1 MSLVNLNIHP
11 RTTTGKNENRR
22 TRAAGR
28 VPAVLYGKGR
38 PTASIE
44 LEGHAFEVALKHLG
58 GRSAIFQ
65 LHQAGME
72 EGHIALLRE
81 VQRHAVTDQI
91 LHVDLLEIPQG
102 QPVTVAVHVHVTGS
116 CAAAKTGE
124 GSVVVAHNSV
134 EISCLPRSLPEFVE
148 LDVTNLELNAK
159 VYARDLKIEGGEV
172 VSDPD
177 MLILSVKAASSF
189 EEAAPAEGEADAAA
203 AAAAPAKAAAAPG
216 KAAAPK
222 ADDKKDKKK

>member
-11 RTTTGKNENRR
+11 RTTAGKNENRR

-44 LEGHAFEVALKHLG
+44 LDGHAFEVALKHLG
-58 GRSAIFQ
+58 GRSALFQ

-81 VQRHAVTDQI
+81 VQRHPVTDQI

-102 QPVTVAVHVHVTGS
+102 QPMTVSVHVHVSGS
-116 CAAAKTGE
+116 CAAAKSGE
-124 GSVVVAHNSV
+124 GSVQVNTNSV
-134 EISCLPRSLPEFVE
+134 EISCLPRDLPEFVE
-148 LDVTNLELNAK
+148 VDVTDLQLHDK
-159 VYARDLKIEGGEV
+159 VFARDLKVPGGEV

-177 MLILSVKAASSF
+177 LLILSIKAASMAV
-189 EEAAPAEGEADAAA
+189 EEPAAAEAAEPAAE
-203 AAAAPAKAAAAPG
+203 PAKAAKPA
-216 KAAAPK
+216 K
-222 ADDKKDKKK
+222 DDKK

>member
-11 RTTTGKNENRR
+11 RTTAGKNENRR

-81 VQRHAVTDQI
+81 VQRHPVSDMI
-91 LHVDLLEIPQG
+91 LHVDLLENAQG
-102 QPVTVAVHVHVTGS
+102 QTMGVDVPV
-116 CAAAKTGE
+116 
-124 GSVVVAHNSV
+124 
-134 EISCLPRSLPEFVE
+134 
-148 LDVTNLELNAK
+148 
-159 VYARDLKIEGGEV
+159 
-172 VSDPD
+172 
-177 MLILSVKAASSF
+177 
-189 EEAAPAEGEADAAA
+189 
-203 AAAAPAKAAAAPG
+203 
-216 KAAAPK
+216 
-222 ADDKKDKKK
+222 

>member
-11 RTTTGKNENRR
+11 RTTAGKNENRR

-38 PTASIE
+38 ATASIE

-81 VQRHAVTDQI
+81 VQRHPVSDMI

-102 QPVTVAVHVHVTGS
+102 QTMVVDVHVHVTGANPVVKS
-116 CAAAKTGE
+116 GE
-124 GSVVVAHNSV
+124 ASVSISHNSV
-134 EISCLPRSLPEFVE
+134 EVSCLPRELPEFVE
-148 LDVTNLELNAK
+148 LDISELGLNDK
-159 VYARDLKIEGGEV
+159 VFARDLKVPGGEV

-177 MLILSVKAASSF
+177 MLILSIKPASLF
-189 EEAAPAEGEADAAA
+189 VEEAVAPAE
-203 AAAAPAKAAAAPG
+203 AAAPVEAAKAG
-216 KAAAPK
+216 KPDEK
-222 ADDKKDKKK
+222 SDKKPEKKAEKKTDKK

>member
-11 RTTTGKNENRR
+11 RTTVGKNENRR

-38 PTASIE
+38 PTATIE

-81 VQRHAVTDQI
+81 VQRHPISDMI

-102 QPVTVAVHVHVTGS
+102 QPVNVDVHVHVTGA
-116 CAAAKTGE
+116 CAAVKAGD
-124 GSVVVAHNSV
+124 GSVALAHTSV
-134 EISCLPRSLPEFVE
+134 EVSCLPRELPEFVE
-148 LDVTNLELNAK
+148 LDISELNLNDK
-159 VYARDLKIEGGEV
+159 VFARDLKVQGGEI

-177 MLILSVKAASSF
+177 LLILSIKPASLLAEEPAAG
-189 EEAAPAEGEADAAA
+189 AEGAEGADAA
-203 AAAAPAKAAAAPG
+203 
-216 KAAAPK
+216 K
-222 ADDKKDKKK
+222 ADGKDED

>member
-11 RTTTGKNENRR
+11 RTTAGKNENRR

-58 GRSAIFQ
+58 GRSALFQ

-81 VQRHAVTDQI
+81 VQRHPITDQI

-102 QPVTVAVHVHVTGS
+102 QPVTVSVHVHVSGS
-116 CAAAKTGE
+116 CAAVKSGE
-124 GSVVVAHNSV
+124 GSLVMAHDSV
-134 EISCLPRSLPEFVE
+134 EVSCLPRDLPEFVE
-148 LDVTNLELNAK
+148 IDITELGLNDK
-159 VYARDLKIEGGEV
+159 VFAGDLKVPGGEIL
-172 VSDPD
+172 SDPE
-177 MLILSVKAASSF
+177 MLVLSIKAASLF
-189 EEAAPAEGEADAAA
+189 VEEAPAAAEGAE
-203 AAAAPAKAAAAPG
+203 AAAPAA
-216 KAAAPK
+216 K
-222 ADDKKDKKK
+222 ADEKKKVEEKKK

>member
-11 RTTTGKNENRR
+11 RTSVGKNENRR
-22 TRAAGR
+22 TRASGR

-38 PTASIE
+38 PTATIE
-44 LEGHAFEVALKHLG
+44 LEGHAFSVALKHLG
-58 GRSAIFQ
+58 GRSALFQ

-81 VQRHAVTDQI
+81 IQRHPVSDEI

-102 QPVTVAVHVHVTGS
+102 QPVTVSVHVNITGV

-124 GSVVVAHNSV
+124 GSIAVSANSV
-134 EISCLPRSLPEFVE
+134 DVSCLPRNLPEFVE
-148 LDVTNLELNAK
+148 FDVSDLELHDK
-159 VYARDLKIEGGEV
+159 VFARDLKVEGGEI

-177 MLILSVKAASSF
+177 LLILSVKAASLLVEEPAEVEGA
-189 EEAAPAEGEADAAA
+189 EEAEG
-203 AAAAPAKAAAAPG
+203 AKE
-216 KAAAPK
+216 
-222 ADDKKDKKK
+222 DEKKD

>member
-11 RTTTGKNENRR
+11 RSTVGKNENRR

-38 PTASIE
+38 PTATIE

-81 VQRHAVTDQI
+81 VQRHPINDMI

-102 QPVTVAVHVHVTGS
+102 QPVTVDVHVHVTGA
-116 CAAAKTGE
+116 CAAVKAGD
-124 GSVVVAHNSV
+124 GSVAMAHTSV
-134 EISCLPRSLPEFVE
+134 EVSCLPRDLPEFVE
-148 LDVTNLELNAK
+148 LDISNLNLNDK
-159 VYARDLKIEGGEV
+159 VFARDLKVQGGEI

-177 MLILSVKAASSF
+177 LLILSIKAASLLV
-189 EEAAPAEGEADAAA
+189 EEPAAA
-203 AAAAPAKAAAAPG
+203 AEGAEAAEGAKAE
-216 KAAAPK
+216 
-222 ADDKKDKKK
+222 DKDKD

>member
-11 RTTTGKNENRR
+11 RTTAGKNENRR

-44 LEGHAFEVALKHLG
+44 LDGHAFEVALKHLG

-81 VQRHAVTDQI
+81 VQRHPITDRI

-102 QPVTVAVHVHVTGS
+102 QPVTVAVHVHVAGS
-116 CAAAKTGE
+116 CAVVKSGE
-124 GSVVVAHNSV
+124 GSVALVHDSV
-134 EISCLPRSLPEFVE
+134 EISCLPRDLPEFIEIDISE
-148 LDVTNLELNAK
+148 LGLNDKIFAG
-159 VYARDLKIEGGEV
+159 DLKVPGGEV
-172 VSDPD
+172 VSDPE
-177 MLILSVKAASSF
+177 MLVLNIKAAALF
-189 EEAAPAEGEADAAA
+189 VEEAPAAAEGAEGAAA
-203 AAAAPAKAAAAPG
+203 AKPEDAK
-216 KAAAPK
+216 
-222 ADDKKDKKK
+222 

>member
-11 RTTTGKNENRR
+11 RTTAGKNENRR

-38 PTASIE
+38 TTASIE

-81 VQRHAVTDQI
+81 VQRHPVNDKI
-91 LHVDLLEIPQG
+91 LHVDLLEIPRG
-102 QPVTVAVHVHVTGS
+102 QPVTVDVHVHVTGS
-116 CAAAKTGE
+116 CAAVKSGE
-124 GSVVVAHNSV
+124 GSISVSANSV
-134 EISCLPRSLPEFVE
+134 EVSCLPRDLPEFVE
-148 LDVTNLELNAK
+148 LDVSELNLNDK
-159 VYARDLKIEGGEV
+159 VFARDLKVPGGEV

-177 MLILSVKAASSF
+177 LLILSVKAASLF
-189 EEAAPAEGEADAAA
+189 VEEAAPAEVAEVVEA
-203 AAAAPAKAAAAPG
+203 AKPDE
-216 KAAAPK
+216 KAEK
-222 ADDKKDKKK
+222 KTDKKTDKKSDKK

>member
-11 RTTTGKNENRR
+11 RTSVGKNENRR

-38 PTASIE
+38 PTATIE

-65 LHQAGME
+65 LHQSGME

-81 VQRHAVTDQI
+81 VQRHPISDMI

-102 QPVTVAVHVHVTGS
+102 QPVNVDVHVHVTGS
-116 CAAAKTGE
+116 CAAVKAGD
-124 GSVVVAHNSV
+124 GSVSLAHTSV
-134 EISCLPRSLPEFVE
+134 EVSCLPRELPEFVE
-148 LDVTNLELNAK
+148 LDISELNLNDK
-159 VYARDLKIEGGEV
+159 IFARDLKVQGGEI

-177 MLILSVKAASSF
+177 LLILSIKPASLLVD
-189 EEAAPAEGEADAAA
+189 EPAAA
-203 AAAAPAKAAAAPG
+203 AEGAEGAEGDKAEG
-216 KAAAPK
+216 K
-222 ADDKKDKKK
+222 DED